1 MQYVLKIGGHLI
13 TENEDSF
20 LKYSNLLQNLAVK
33 YKNFHIVIGG
43 GKWARNYINIG
54 RKLYLPE
61 PYLDFIGIQISQ
73 INASI
78 IYKILAEQSTFAFIR
93 NFDELI
99 QKLNEG
105 KRIICGGLFPTIST
119 TTVACIVAELS
130 KSMLLYATNVDGV
143 FDKDPNVYKDARL
156 IKKMNINDLIN
167 IITPA
172 HSSLAGDYKLF
183 DPQSLQII
191 KRSKI
196 PVRVF
201 NGKIEENIKRA
212 LENEDIGTI
221 VTS

>member
-156 IKKMNINDLIN
+156 L
-167 IITPA
+167 
-172 HSSLAGDYKLF
+172 
-183 DPQSLQII
+183 
-191 KRSKI
+191 KR
-196 PVRVF
+196 
-201 NGKIEENIKRA
+201 
-212 LENEDIGTI
+212 
-221 VTS
+221 